1 MKTIFATAF
10 FLITAFT
17 LEQKKKMKVWLIGD
31 STMANKEI
39 TAYPET
45 GWGMPFT
52 HFFDSTVEVD
62 NRAKNGR
69 STKSF
74 MAEGLWKPV
83 VDNLQEGDYVLIQ
96 FGHNDEVKTKATYT
110 TEDEFVNNLR
120 QYVNETRMKKAIPVL
135 ITPVARRKFDSTG
148 MLEDTHK
155 VYSALV
161 RAVALKD
168 HVSLIDLDQK
178 SQALLKQYGPD
189 ASKYLFN
196 YLDAG
201 EHPNYPEGRKDD
213 THFSELGARRMAEIV
228 LIEIRSIV
236 PGLAGHIVQPVKK

>member
-45 GWGMPFT
+45 GWGMPFSG
-52 HFFDSTVEVD
+52 FFDSTVEVD

-74 MAEGLWKPV
+74 FAEGLWKPV
-83 VDNLQEGDYVLIQ
+83 IDDVQEGDYVFIQ

-110 TEDEFVNNLR
+110 TEEEFSKNLVR
-120 QYVNETRMKKAIPVL
+120 YVAETRN
-135 ITPVARRKFDSTG
+135 R
-148 MLEDTHK
+148 
-155 VYSALV
+155 
-161 RAVALKD
+161 
-168 HVSLIDLDQK
+168 
-178 SQALLKQYGPD
+178 
-189 ASKYLFN
+189 N
-196 YLDAG
+196 
-201 EHPNYPEGRKDD
+201 
-213 THFSELGARRMAEIV
+213 
-228 LIEIRSIV
+228 
-236 PGLAGHIVQPVKK
+236 